1 MVRCLVGVVGGAAL
15 LLGGLVAAAAP
26 AGAQTVTPLAPAVS
40 LGSDAV
46 YSSMAVDPV
55 DQEIFV
61 SLPSAGVVD
70 VLDFSGH
77 LVTTITGL
85 AAMGTQGQTTTSSSA
100 DSIVYDDDNG
110 EVYVTDTDAGTVDE
124 IDPDPS
130 SLSIVKTV
138 ATGLLAPDDLVESA
152 GLLWTASDS
161 TTLVSIDPTTGVV
174 TPHEGLLEGPGIVA
188 SDAIPDTIFSYD
200 ESDSPLNIN
209 RIDVSST
216 PTVVTSSRDNDIDNV
231 NDISITPDGQS
242 LIPAGGSPYQF
253 DELSSTTLAPDG
265 TIYPA
270 EPYPTA
276 AATTATNGGLF
287 AGGLDG
293 LYGPDLYVYRLGD
306 PSDLLLEDAFPPPSG
321 DVNLT
326 VPDRGVAFSPDG
338 TELFVMEDQ
347 PLGGTASFGVF
358 SIDQTGSSP
367 TTTAVTSSTDASTY
381 GNPVTLTATANA
393 SEGTGV
399 IEFSAGGS
407 PVDGCS
413 DVGLVAG
420 ASGFFDATCTTSSLP
435 GGNDSIQASFS
446 GDSNDAPSS
455 GTLPGG
461 VTVAPAPLIVA
472 AQNVRRGYGATPPLG
487 VLFSG
492 FVLGQ
497 SLATSDVSGSA
508 ACTSAP
514 AKSKPGRYPI
524 TCLGGTLAS
533 HDYSFAAFVPG
544 TLTVTRAATELVV
557 ASAKAKGS
565 HPTVA
570 ALLVNQ
576 ASGRFVRGQI
586 VRFSAGST
594 LICTAKTNAAGL
606 ATCRSSRSLA
616 GENSYGAAFA
626 KTADYLPASGIGPV
640 IP

>member
-15 LLGGLVAAAAP
+15 LLGGLVATAAP

-55 DQEIFV
+55 DQEVFV

-85 AAMGTQGQTTTSSSA
+85 TAMGTQGQTTTSSPA
-100 DSIVYDDDNG
+100 DSIVYDDG
-110 EVYVTDTDAGTVDE
+110 EVYVTDTDAGKVDE

-161 TTLVSIDPTTGVV
+161 TTLVSIDPSTGVV
-174 TPHEGLLEGPGIVA
+174 TPYEGLLEGPGIVA
-188 SDAIPDTIFSYD
+188 SDAIADTIFSYD
-200 ESDSPLNIN
+200 QSDSPLNIN

-216 PTVVTSSRDNDIDNV
+216 PTVVTTGRDNDVDNV

-242 LIPAGGSPYQF
+242 LIPAGGAPYQF
-253 DELSSTTLAPDG
+253 DELNSTTLAPDG

-270 EPYPTA
+270 QPYPTA
-276 AATTATNGGLF
+276 AATTSTNGGLF

-306 PSDLLLEDAFPPPSG
+306 PSDLLLEDAFPPSTG

-326 VPDRGVAFSPDG
+326 VPDRGLAFSPDG
-338 TELFVMEDQ
+338 SELFVMEDQ

-358 SIDQTGSSP
+358 SVDQTGSSP
-367 TTTAVTSSTDASTY
+367 TSTAVTSSTDASTY
-381 GNPVTLTATANA
+381 GDPVTLTATVDAT
-393 SEGTGV
+393 EGTGA
-399 IEFSAGGS
+399 IEFSAEGS

-413 DVGLVAG
+413 DVALVAAG
-420 ASGFFDATCTTSSLP
+420 GSNSFDATCTVSSLP
-435 GGNDSIQASFS
+435 GGTDSIQASFN
-446 GDSNDAPSS
+446 GDGNDAPSS

-461 VTVAPAPLIVA
+461 VAVAPAPLIVV
-472 AQNVRRGYGATPPLG
+472 AQNVHRSYGTTPPLG

-508 ACTSAP
+508 ACTSAT

-524 TCLGGTLAS
+524 TCLSGTLGS
-533 HDYSFAAFVPG
+533 RDYSFAAFLPG

-557 ASAKAKGS
+557 ASAKAKGA

-570 ALLVNQ
+570 ALLVNE
-576 ASGRFVRGQI
+576 ANGRFVRGQI
-586 VRFSAGST
+586 VRFNAAST
-594 LICTAKTNAAGL
+594 LICTAQTNAAGV
-606 ATCRSSRSLA
+606 ATCRSNRSLA

-626 KTADYLPASGIGPV
+626 KTADYLAASGTGPV